1 MIKSMFQIINYVTHM
16 IKVSKLSTIVSWSTW
31 TKSLSIE

>member
-1 MIKSMFQIINYVTHM
+1 MVKSMFQIINDVTHM
-16 IKVSKLSTIVSWSTW
+16 IKVSNLSTIVSWSTW